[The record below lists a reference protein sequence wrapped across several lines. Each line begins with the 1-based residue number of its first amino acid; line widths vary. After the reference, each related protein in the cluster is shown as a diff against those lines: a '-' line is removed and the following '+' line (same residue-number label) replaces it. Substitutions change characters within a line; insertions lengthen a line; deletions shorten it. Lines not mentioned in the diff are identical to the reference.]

1 MLETKIAHR
10 LQELN
15 AAKAEADKQL
25 EADQNRLKQE
35 FEQQCKRAVDLAISV
50 GVAKDKVTHPAYGES
65 SVPYASFTLAGVP
78 CALELRTGLGLM
90 TLKVNN
96 TDQGDFSLEADDLKN
111 HIEQSLVEAIA
122 QHAHS
127 GGEVQLPGAKES

>member
-15 AAKAEADKQL
+15 AAQAESEKQL
-25 EADQNRLKQE
+25 EAEQTQLKQQ
-35 FEQQCKRAVDLAISV
+35 FEAHCKQAVDLAISV

-65 SVPYASFTLAGVP
+65 SVPYASFTVAGVP
-78 CALELRTGLGLM
+78 CALELRTGLL

-96 TDQGDFSLEADDLKN
+96 THQGDFSLEADDLKN
-111 HIEQSLVEAIA
+111 HIEQALVEAIA

>member
-35 FEQQCKRAVDLAISV
+35 FEQQCKQAVDLAISV
-50 GVAKDKVTHPAYGES
+50 GIAKDKVSQPAYGES
-65 SVPYASFTLAGVP
+65 SIPYASFTVAGVP
-78 CALELRTGLGLM
+78 CALELRTGLL

-96 TDQGDFSLEADDLKN
+96 THQGDFPLEADDLKSS
-111 HIEQSLVEAIA
+111 IEQALVEAIA
-122 QHAHS
+122 QHAYS
-127 GGEVQLPGAKES
+127 GGEVQLPGTKES